1 MIPDKTFLL
10 KRMLLVVDDQ
20 EINRDLLTMIL
31 EDEFDLIYACD
42 GKEAV
47 DQVLLHKDMLSAV
60 LLDLVMPV
68 MDGFGVIDAMKADE
82 DLARIP
88 IIVLT
93 AEKDAELK
101 ALERGASSFITKPFD
116 SHEIILA
123 RVRSFVELA
132 EGRRLIHAAER
143 DPLTGLYTEQFFFS
157 YAEQIERF
165 HPDWAMEEMTVRIKR
180 YRLLGEMYGQE
191 FLDDVSKELAQKL
204 LERVRRWSGICAR
217 VAQDTYYLFM
227 RTHSNHVDHIDLIQ
241 QELNSLRENLDIHL
255 SVGLCDIESHRMDLR
270 RRFDCADAACAMQ
283 AGGSSGILVTYDE
296 KMHEKELYRQKLIND
311 LPRAIAEDEFKVY
324 FQPKY
329 DITGDVPVL
338 RAAEALV
345 RWEHPEFGRIPPG
358 DFIPLF
364 ESNGLIR
371 RVDLY
376 VWEETARQLREWKDR
391 YHTDLNVSVNV
402 SSMDL
407 HIPGLVDKIT
417 DLVARNNLQPEDYH
431 LEITESAYMENAELM
446 ISITKR
452 LRDSGFKVEMDDFG
466 SGYSSLNMLSTLPV
480 DVLKMDMLFVRRL
493 EQENTK
499 EYRFV
504 EIIHELARLLNV
516 PMISEGVETQEQ
528 MMLLKQI
535 GCEYIQGYYFS
546 PPLSEGDFEKLLVAE
561 MDKMKGL

>member
-1 MIPDKTFLL
+1 MIPEKTFLL

-20 EINRDLLTMIL
+20 EINRDLLGMIL

-42 GKEAV
+42 GKQAI
-47 DQVLLHKDMLSAV
+47 DQVMLHKDMLSAV

-143 DPLTGLYTEQFFFS
+143 DPLTSLYTESFFFS

-165 HPDWAMEEMTVRIKR
+165 HPDWDMEEMTVRIKK

-191 FLDDVSKELAQKL
+191 LLDDVSKELASKL
-204 LERVRRWSGICAR
+204 LNRVRKWNGICAR
-217 VAQDTYYLFM
+217 VAPDTYYLFM
-227 RTHSNHVDHIDLIQ
+227 RTHSNHVDHIDVIQ
-241 QELNSLRENLDIHL
+241 NELNSLRENLDIHL
-255 SVGLCDIESHRMDLR
+255 SVGLCDIESRRMDLR
-270 RRFDCADAACAMQ
+270 RRFDCAEAACAMQ
-283 AGGSSGILVTYDE
+283 DRSNSGILVTYDE
-296 KMHEKELYRQKLIND
+296 EMHEKELYRQKLIND
-311 LPRAIAEDEFKVY
+311 LPRAIAEHEFKVY
-324 FQPKY
+324 YQPKF
-329 DITGDVPVL
+329 DITGQTPVL

-345 RWEHPEFGRIPPG
+345 RWEHPEFGMISPG
-358 DFIPLF
+358 EFIPLF

-376 VWEETARQLREWKDR
+376 VWEESARQLREWKDR
-391 YHTDLNVSVNV
+391 YNTDLVVSVNL
-402 SSMDL
+402 SSMDI
-407 HIPGLVDKIT
+407 HMPGLVDKIT
-417 DLVARNNLQPEDYH
+417 DLVERYKLAPQDYH

-446 ISITKR
+446 LSVTR
-452 LRDSGFKVEMDDFG
+452 NLRELGFLVEMDDFG

-493 EQENTK
+493 TEENTR

-504 EIIHELARLLNV
+504 EIVHDIARLLDV
-516 PMISEGVETQEQ
+516 PMIAEGVETKEQ
-528 MMLLKQI
+528 MLLLKKA

-546 PPLSEGDFEKLLVAE
+546 PPIPAKEFEKLLE
-561 MDKMKGL
+561 SKG

>member
-1 MIPDKTFLL
+1 MIPEKTFLL

-42 GKEAV
+42 GKQAI
-47 DQVLLHKDMLSAV
+47 DQVMLHKDMLSAV

-123 RVRSFVELA
+123 RVRGFVELA

-143 DPLTGLYTEQFFFS
+143 DPLTGLYTESFFFS

-165 HPDWAMEEMTVRIKR
+165 HPDWDMEEMTVRIKKF
-180 YRLLGEMYGQE
+180 RLLSDMYGQE
-191 FLDDVSKELAQKL
+191 FLDHVSKELATRLIQ
-204 LERVRRWSGICAR
+204 RARTWNGICAR
-217 VAQDTYYLFM
+217 VAPDTYYLFM
-227 RTHSNHVDHIDLIQ
+227 RRHSNHVDHIDVIQ
-241 QELNSLRENLDIHL
+241 QELNCLKENLDIHL
-255 SVGLCDIESHRMDLR
+255 SVGLCDIESRRMNLR
-270 RRFDCADAACAMQ
+270 RRFDCAEAACAMQ
-283 AGGSSGILVTYDE
+283 ARANSGILVTYDE
-296 KMHEKELYRQKLIND
+296 EMHEKELYRQKLIND
-311 LPRAIAEDEFKVY
+311 LPRAIADHEFKVY
-324 FQPKY
+324 YQPKV
-329 DITGDVPVL
+329 DITGDKPVL

-345 RWEHPEFGRIPPG
+345 RWKHPEFGMIPPG

-391 YHTDLNVSVNV
+391 YHTDLIVSVNV
-402 SSMDL
+402 SSMDI
-407 HIPGLVDKIT
+407 HMPGLVEKIV
-417 DLVARNNLQPEDYH
+417 DLVKRNNLDPEDYH

-446 ISITKR
+446 LSVTNR
-452 LRDSGFKVEMDDFG
+452 LRGMGYRVEMDDFG

-493 EQENTK
+493 SEENTR

-504 EIIHELARLLNV
+504 EIVHDIARLLDV
-516 PMISEGVETQEQ
+516 PMIAEGVETEKQL
-528 MMLLKQI
+528 MLLKKA
-535 GCEYIQGYYFS
+535 GCEFIQGYYFS
-546 PPLSEGDFEKLLVAE
+546 PPIPAGKFEE
-561 MDKMKGL
+561 MIKAQACS

>member
-1 MIPDKTFLL
+1 MIPEKTFLL

-20 EINRDLLTMIL
+20 EINRDLLGMIL

-42 GKEAV
+42 GKQAI
-47 DQVLLHKDMLSAV
+47 DQVMLHKDMLSAV

-68 MDGFGVIDAMKADE
+68 MDGFQVIDAMKADS

-93 AEKDAELK
+93 AEKNAELK

-123 RVRSFVELA
+123 RVRGFVELA

-143 DPLTGLYTEQFFFS
+143 DALTGLYTEQFFFS

-165 HPDWAMEEMTVRIKR
+165 HPDWEMEEMTVRIKK

-191 FLDDVSKELAQKL
+191 LLDEVSVLLADKL
-204 LERVRRWSGICAR
+204 LQRVRHWNGICAR
-217 VAQDTYYLFM
+217 VSQDTYYLFM
-227 RTHSNHVDHIDLIQ
+227 RTHSNHVDHIDVIQ
-241 QELNSLRENLDIHL
+241 EELNSLKENLDIHL
-255 SVGLCDIESHRMDLR
+255 RVGLCDIESRRMDLR
-270 RRFDCADAACAMQ
+270 RRFDCAEAACAMQ
-283 AGGSSGILVTYDE
+283 SDASGSILVTYDE

-311 LPRAIAEDEFKVY
+311 LPRAIADHEFKIY

-329 DITGDVPVL
+329 DITGPEPVL
-338 RAAEALV
+338 SAAEALV
-345 RWEHPEFGRIPPG
+345 RWKHPEFGMIPPG

-391 YHTDLNVSVNV
+391 YGTNLIVSVNV
-402 SSMDL
+402 SSMDI
-407 HIPGLVDKIT
+407 HIPGLVDKMN
-417 DLVARNNLQPEDYH
+417 DLVLRYRLDPDQYH

-446 ISITKR
+446 LSITKN
-452 LRDSGFKVEMDDFG
+452 LRSRGFKVEMDDFG

-493 EQENTK
+493 SEENEK
-499 EYRFV
+499 DYRFV
-504 EIIHELARLLNV
+504 EIVHDIARLLKV
-516 PMISEGVETQEQ
+516 PMIAEGVETEEQ
-528 MMLLKQI
+528 LMLLKKI
-535 GCEYIQGYYFS
+535 GCEFIQGYYFS
-546 PPLSEGDFEKLLVAE
+546 PPIPAEKFEELL
-561 MDKMKGL
+561 K